1 MFSKKNKKVINI
13 EGMHC
18 DHCVKRVTDA
28 LNSIEGVDKVKVN
41 LAKKEVVITSE
52 KEISDEL
59 INSKI
64 NELGFQIIK
73 SLFST

>member
-73 SLFST
+73 

>member
-41 LAKKEVVITSE
+41 LAKKEAVITSE

-73 SLFST
+73 

>member
-1 MFSKKNKKVINI
+1 MFSKKNKKVISI

-18 DHCVKRVTDA
+18 DHCVKKVTEA
-28 LNSIEGVDKVKVN
+28 LESLEGVTKVKVN
-41 LAKKEVVITSE
+41 LAKKEAIITSE

-64 NELGFQIIK
+64 TELGFK
-73 SLFST
+73 VVK